1 MTDINNFRQHAPYV
15 VKLHADKSVEILNR
29 LYLPLGLTSK
39 SELEGH
45 RHVKPVLSESGINAL
60 KALANTELDGN
71 NIYLF
76 DTDADS
82 PDNIPRSE
90 SKIAAYFAKLNVVNG
105 IIYGWQG

>member
-1 MTDINNFRQHAPYV
+1 MTDINNFRQHAPYAV
-15 VKLHADKSVEILNR
+15 ILHADKSVEILNR

-71 NIYLF
+71 KIYLF
-76 DTDADS
+76 EKDDQS
-82 PDNIPRSE
+82 PDDIPRCE
-90 SKIAAYFAKLNVVNG
+90 SKIASYFAKVNVVNR
-105 IIYGWQG
+105 IIYGW